1 MLTDEDTSV
10 VVLSDNSVSESSHV
24 LDTDV
29 GLW

>member
-24 LDTDV
+24 LDTDI